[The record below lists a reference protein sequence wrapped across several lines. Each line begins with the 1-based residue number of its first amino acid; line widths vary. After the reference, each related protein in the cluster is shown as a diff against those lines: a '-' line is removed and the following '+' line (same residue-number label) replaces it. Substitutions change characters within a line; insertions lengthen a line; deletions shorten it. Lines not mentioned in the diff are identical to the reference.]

1 MKRIARLLLPAVLCC
16 LTCQLKAGTINPVLG
31 FTTYSSDSDG
41 RAYTLGYEF
50 TTSVSFTVNAL
61 GYFND
66 GLGNSHL
73 VGIWDTSGDLLTSA
87 TVTGSDPLTGNFLY
101 QSITP
106 YILAPGTYL
115 IGGQYLGSNNVFP
128 VYARGLTTVAGFTW
142 VTSEQANGTGL
153 NFPTIAYGMYYGTNG
168 IPLVDLSYADD
179 PAVPEPA
186 TWSLLLSAA
195 LVAGVVCRRKYQTGV
210 RN

>member
-1 MKRIARLLLPAVLCC
+1 VKRIARLLLPAVLCC

-195 LVAGVVCRRKYQTGV
+195 LVAGVVYRRKCPAGV

>member
-1 MKRIARLLLPAVLCC
+1 VKRIARLLLPAVLCC
-16 LTCQLKAGTINPVLG
+16 LTCQMKAGTINPILG
-31 FTTYSSDSDG
+31 FTSYSNDYDT
-41 RAYTLGYEF
+41 RTYTLGYEF

-73 VGIWDTSGDLLTSA
+73 VGLWDTSGDLLTSA
-87 TVTGSDPLTGNFLY
+87 TVTGTDPLTGNFLY

-106 YILAPGTYL
+106 YVLAPGTYV
-115 IGGQYLGSNNVFP
+115 IGGQYLGNNNVFP
-128 VYARGLTTVAGFTW
+128 VYAQGLTSVAGFTW
-142 VTSEQANGTGL
+142 VTSDQVAGAGL
-153 NFPTIAYGMYYGTNG
+153 NFPNVPYGTYYGTNG
-168 IPLVDLSYADD
+168 IPLVDLSYAND

-195 LVAGVVCRRKYQTGV
+195 LVAGVVYRRKCPAGV